1 VQTTRVL
8 GIRMTL
14 DLLPHI
20 NAFLNVT
27 STILLVV
34 GLSLIRIGE
43 RMWHKK
49 VMISAIVVSGLFLVS
64 YLTYHFT
71 APVFVF
77 SGTGWTVPVYYTILI
92 SHVVLATVVSPLVVL
107 TAYRAITGNF
117 ERHKKVARLT
127 LPIWLYVTVTG
138 VVIYVILY
146 HVY

>member
-1 VQTTRVL
+1 MQTTRVL